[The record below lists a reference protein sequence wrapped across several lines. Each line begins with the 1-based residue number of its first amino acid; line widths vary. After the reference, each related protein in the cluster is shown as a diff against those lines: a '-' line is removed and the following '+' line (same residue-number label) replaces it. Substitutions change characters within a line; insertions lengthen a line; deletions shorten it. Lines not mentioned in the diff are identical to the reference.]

1 MLILTKEDVQNALP
15 MSEMIAVTKDAY
27 SSLSAG
33 DAVVPQ
39 RIHLSI
45 PAHQGMSLFMPAY
58 LRHQSID
65 VLAVKTASVFVNNTD
80 RDLPLIH
87 AVVLVLEADTGRP
100 LALLEGGSLTAIRTG
115 AASGAATDLLAR
127 ENCKVAAIFGA
138 GVQGRTQLEAI
149 CTVRHIE
156 KILVFDLRPEVVKT
170 FIAEMA
176 GHGPIPEDIQPAKD
190 PREAVSQADVICCA
204 TSSSK
209 PVFDDQFLKPGVH
222 INGVGSYTPQM
233 QEIPP
238 QTVARAALF
247 VDLRSAALSESGDII
262 QAIKDGF
269 IDEHHIQAELGEIVN
284 GDQPGR
290 VNEHQITFFKSVGIA
305 VQDAAAAHLA
315 LDNARKMGLGQE
327 VQL

>member
-1 MLILTKEDVQNALP
+1 
-15 MSEMIAVTKDAY
+15 
-27 SSLSAG
+27 
-33 DAVVPQ
+33 
-39 RIHLSI
+39 
-45 PAHQGMSLFMPAY
+45 
-58 LRHQSID
+58 
-65 VLAVKTASVFVNNTD
+65 
-80 RDLPLIH
+80 
-87 AVVLVLEADTGRP
+87 
-100 LALLEGGSLTAIRTG
+100 
-115 AASGAATDLLAR
+115 
-127 ENCKVAAIFGA
+127 
-138 GVQGRTQLEAI
+138 
-149 CTVRHIE
+149 
-156 KILVFDLRPEVVKT
+156 
-170 FIAEMA
+170 MA